1 LRQSLLTASD
11 MHSAALASQVT
22 LSAPK
27 IGDDAAVLAKA
38 AQVHV
43 GSFPAHHPQQPTLIV
58 AARQARELDATAVGP
73 GPLVNRLLRLSDN
86 FRSMPDL
93 CVEPLTLRRARR

>member
-1 LRQSLLTASD
+1 MRHLRQSLLTASD

-58 AARQARELDATAVGP
+58 AARQARELDATAVGREAVDES
-73 GPLVNRLLRLSDN
+73 L
-86 FRSMPDL
+86 
-93 CVEPLTLRRARR
+93 AR